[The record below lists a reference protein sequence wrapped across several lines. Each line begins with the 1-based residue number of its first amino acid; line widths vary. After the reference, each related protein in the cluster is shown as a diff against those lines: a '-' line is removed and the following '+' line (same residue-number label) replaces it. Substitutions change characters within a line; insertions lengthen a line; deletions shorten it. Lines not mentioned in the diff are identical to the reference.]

1 MTANP
6 GQALSALLLTLR
18 LGLTGEP
25 EHYPWRPSEWAGI
38 TQPSHSAAG
47 EA

>member
-1 MTANP
+1 MTATL
-6 GQALSALLLTLR
+6 GQALSALLLTLL

-25 EHYPWRPSEWAGI
+25 EHCPQRPSEWAGI
-38 TQPSHSAAG
+38 TQLSHSAAE